1 MATLYGAS
9 LPLTDLSLSLDVANP
24 KSYPG
29 SGTTWSDLSGNGN
42 HATFSGSPSISNGII
57 TFDGTDDF
65 ATISTDGTGSFDFSN
80 EQTVVMWLKHSYTSG
95 RRNPWDQAYGGYGT
109 WTHEQ
114 GNNINGDYGDAGGN
128 TPPYTSSN
136 SGTTERNV
144 WNCIVRGRNTSQVF
158 WWQNGERTS
167 TATNA
172 YGTLTTTTNDIR
184 IGRGYAGYWIGEMG
198 PVLAYKRCLSDDEV
212 LQIYNAMRGRFGR

>member
-9 LPLTDLSLSLDVANP
+9 LPLTDLSLSLDAANP

-65 ATISTDGTGSFDFSN
+65 ATISTNGTGSLDFSN

-114 GNNINGDYGDAGGN
+114 GNNINGYYGDAGGN
-128 TPPYTSSN
+128 GGPYSSSN

-167 TATNA
+167 TTTNSH
-172 YGTLTTTTNDIR
+172 GTLTTTTLDIR

-212 LQIYNAMRGRFGR
+212 LQVYNAMRGRFGR